1 MRIKQRVKTSGEH
14 LERSLDR
21 LQHVMQQSN
30 LAAKARANRE
40 KTVERKEDAA
50 VNWGK
55 EDTQFTNR
63 GQRLLP
69 NAKELPSGSSQQVNH
84 VMSKAGSPSRQPIT
98 ETNRLGAN
106 SPDELPLR
114 EMQSVAARAVYKMVP
129 LSTPTAVHDQLA
141 CYFVTSTELSTP
153 SWRVQSGHMQVPEDK
168 KTDVCLSAMG
178 KCKARKQSKV
188 CFDPWDCEL
197 VCPSGSEG
205 LVVDVV
211 SSLKESIALPVLL
224 RTPLRTLEVTISPRY
239 LLHGKRTSILR
250 RLNLSVELD

>member
-55 EDTQFTNR
+55 EGTQFTNR

-114 EMQSVAARAVYKMVP
+114 EMQSVAARAVYKMVRIRWFRSLRLP
-129 LSTPTAVHDQLA
+129 L
-141 CYFVTSTELSTP
+141 YMTSSLSTP

-178 KCKARKQSKV
+178 KCKARKQSRV
-188 CFDPWDCEL
+188 CFDPWDGEL

-239 LLHGKRTSILR
+239 LLHRKRTSILR
-250 RLNLSVELD
+250 R